1 MLKEALFLG
10 LRFKLTWKASQ
21 LHHGAF
27 LDGTV
32 FASLCVQEFEG
43 FKKGRNIP
51 ASDDCF
57 NLLLFGRKLYEV
69 LDGTGVAAERES
81 AGLMPFTLLAN
92 QNNADI
98 LSTIL
103 FKVDS
108 CNGPPSC

>member
-1 MLKEALFLG
+1 MG

-69 LDGTGVAAERES
+69 LDGTGVAAERGRWFD
-81 AGLMPFTLLAN
+81 ALHP
-92 QNNADI
+92 
-98 LSTIL
+98 LSKPKQRRYPL
-103 FKVDS
+103 DHLV
-108 CNGPPSC
+108 